1 MLKGDCRQ
9 KIAAPQKQ
17 RAVTPARRAV
27 SGGRAPAHTFSSPPA
42 PERLRAVHNILFG
55 SHPLQ
60 FPGRSSLT
68 IYVAGVAPPSME
80 TAPHGGIE
88 NDIGCWATPTGE
100 ETRTEPSFPL
110 SRRLD
115 VLVPQGDFI
124 TDRERFMRC
133 LRDRHQSTRLATE
146 VSKMILLV
154 G

>member
-42 PERLRAVHNILFG
+42 PERPRGVHNILFG

-88 NDIGCWATPTGE
+88 NDIACWVTPTGE

-115 VLVPQGDFI
+115 VLFPF
-124 TDRERFMRC
+124 
-133 LRDRHQSTRLATE
+133 
-146 VSKMILLV
+146 MILSQIVNGLHAACETATSRRALPRRYRK
-154 G
+154 

>member
-17 RAVTPARRAV
+17 RAVTPARRAI

-42 PERLRAVHNILFG
+42 PERLRGVHNILFG

-68 IYVAGVAPPSME
+68 IYVAGAAPSLME
-80 TAPHGGIE
+80 TAPHGAIE
-88 NDIGCWATPTGE
+88 NDVACWLTPTGE
-100 ETRTEPSFPL
+100 ETRSEPSFPL

-115 VLVPQGDFI
+115 GAVLVPDFI
-124 TDRERFMRC
+124 TDR
-133 LRDRHQSTRLATE
+133 
-146 VSKMILLV
+146 
-154 G
+154 